1 MDGYN
6 LLALILFAIG
16 MFFEIVNIGVFFANR
31 KGGSSSGVPFFAGI
45 FFCLALA
52 AFSPTRHFWFVGML
66 FDVTLYSTIDTFI
79 LIRRAYKKNDE
90 FRITVLAD
98 NKECGEYKGEHG
110 LSLYIEY
117 GIDKILVDTG
127 CGELFFENAEKMG
140 IDLSQVTHA
149 VLSHSHYDHSDGF
162 EKFFEVNK
170 KAKLY
175 VRKEAGECYYSMHD
189 DGMKYIGPKK
199 GMLEKY
205 KDRIVFVDREYESI
219 GTWAWNMILLSH
231 TTEGLSKIG
240 EKAKLYKEE
249 NGELIPDDFAHE
261 QTLCIGSPKGII
273 IINSCSHGGAANIIK
288 EVERYYEGYTV
299 ERNIYA
305 YIGGFHLF
313 KSSDED
319 IMEFAN
325 TLKEVD
331 CQRIITGHCTGEHA
345 FEILKQELGDKVE
358 QMHSGMVIDILSF

>member
-1 MDGYN
+1 LN
-6 LLALILFAIG
+6 VRLPPIFA
-16 MFFEIVNIGVFFANR
+16 
-31 KGGSSSGVPFFAGI
+31 
-45 FFCLALA
+45 
-52 AFSPTRHFWFVGML
+52 FV
-66 FDVTLYSTIDTFI
+66 VKTLRFP
-79 LIRRAYKKNDE
+79 
-90 FRITVLAD
+90 
-98 NKECGEYKGEHG
+98 
-110 LSLYIEY
+110 
-117 GIDKILVDTG
+117 
-127 CGELFFENAEKMG
+127 FFENAEKMG

-249 NGELIPDDFAHE
+249 NGELIPDDFAHAVNFGCN
-261 QTLCIGSPKGII
+261 QIYD
-273 IINSCSHGGAANIIK
+273 SHGAVLQIGKKYDTSELATDDTMPDEVFGPRADFQRFQDACNMNAAIIQPD
-288 EVERYYEGYTV
+288 YDNFY
-299 ERNIYA
+299 
-305 YIGGFHLF
+305 
-313 KSSDED
+313 
-319 IMEFAN
+319 
-325 TLKEVD
+325 
-331 CQRIITGHCTGEHA
+331 
-345 FEILKQELGDKVE
+345 
-358 QMHSGMVIDILSF
+358 